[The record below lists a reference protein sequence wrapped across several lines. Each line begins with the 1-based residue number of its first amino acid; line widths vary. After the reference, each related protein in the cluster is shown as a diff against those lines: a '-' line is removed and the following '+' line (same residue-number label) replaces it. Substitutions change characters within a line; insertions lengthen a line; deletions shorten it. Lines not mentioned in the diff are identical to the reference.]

1 MITKPLFSCGKNK
14 AKENHHQKKK
24 KERKPCLSNFG
35 LPPAV
40 SFLVYVELK
49 LDS

>member
-24 KERKPCLSNFG
+24 KRENPAYLTSAYHQLS
-35 LPPAV
+35 V
-40 SFLVYVELK
+40 S
-49 LDS
+49 

>member
-24 KERKPCLSNFG
+24 KEKTPAYLTSAYHQLS
-35 LPPAV
+35 V
-40 SFLVYVELK
+40 S
-49 LDS
+49 